1 MSLLGQDSIAL
12 GAFQVRGSN
21 LTRTILADRAA
32 GPDPPNVVYA
42 VIETP
47 KGSKTKYEYS
57 REMDALVL
65 DRVLHSSVVY
75 PLAYGFVPG
84 TMYEDGDPL
93 DIMVLMSEPVD
104 PGCVVRA
111 KPLGMLKMLDSGK
124 PDDKILASLVGD
136 PRVLEVES
144 YEDLPRHELLEIAEF
159 FQYYKRLEEGRSTEV
174 KGWAGRDEA
183 FEAIRRSI
191 ERFERGEPG

>member
-1 MSLLGQDSIAL
+1 MP
-12 GAFQVRGSN
+12 
-21 LTRTILADRAA
+21 A
-32 GPDPPNVVYA
+32 GPDPPRVIYA

-47 KGSKTKYEYS
+47 KGSKNKYEYS
-57 REMDALVL
+57 RDMDALVL

-93 DIMVLMSEPVD
+93 DVMVLMSEPVD

-111 KPLGMLKMLDSGK
+111 KPLGMLRMMDGGD
-124 PDDKILASLVGD
+124 PDDKILASVVGD
-136 PRVLEVES
+136 PRVLEMES

-159 FQYYKRLEEGRSTEV
+159 FRYYKRLEEGRATEV

-183 FEAIRRSI
+183 FEAIQRSV
-191 ERFERGEPG
+191 ERYRGSRE

>member
-1 MSLLGQDSIAL
+1 MVSG
-12 GAFQVRGSN
+12 GG
-21 LTRTILADRAA
+21 LTSSRLADKAA
-32 GPDPPNVVYA
+32 GPDPPRIVYA

-47 KGSKTKYEYS
+47 KGSKNKYEYS
-57 REMDALVL
+57 KEMDALIL

-84 TMYEDGDPL
+84 TLYEDGDPL

-111 KPLGMLKMLDSGK
+111 KPVGMLRMLDSGR
-124 PDDKILASLVGD
+124 PDDKILASVVGD
-136 PRVLEVES
+136 PRVQEMTS
-144 YEDLPRHELLEIAEF
+144 YEDIPRHELLEIAEF
-159 FQYYKRLEEGRSTEV
+159 FQYYKRLEEGRVTEV

-183 FEAIRRSI
+183 FEAIEQSVR
-191 ERFERGEPG
+191 RFEKSRQGDSASE

>member
-1 MSLLGQDSIAL
+1 MP
-12 GAFQVRGSN
+12 
-21 LTRTILADRAA
+21 A
-32 GPDPPNVVYA
+32 GPDPPRVIYA

-47 KGSKTKYEYS
+47 KGSKNKYEYS
-57 REMDALVL
+57 RDMDALVL

-93 DIMVLMSEPVD
+93 DVMVLMSEPVD

-111 KPLGMLKMLDSGK
+111 KPLGMLRMMDGGD
-124 PDDKILASLVGD
+124 PDDKILASVVGD
-136 PRVLEVES
+136 PRVLEMES
-144 YEDLPRHELLEIAEF
+144 YEDLPRHELLEITEF
-159 FQYYKRLEEGRSTEV
+159 FRYYKRLEEGRATEV

-183 FEAIRRSI
+183 FEAIQRSV
-191 ERFERGEPG
+191 ERYRGSRE